1 MSGRGFVSTTA
12 HEVPNEGEQFLP
24 TQSSEG
30 VWTQQRWQL
39 AEVTKPLLS
48 IGEECD
54 KNQYVVFGKSGGIV
68 YSMETGECRKLPRV
82 NGAYEIEM
90 WIPPPP
96 SSGFARQGS

>member
-1 MSGRGFVSTTA
+1 MSGRGFVSATA
-12 HEVPNEGEQFLP
+12 HEVPNEGEQCLP

-54 KNQYVVFGKSGGIV
+54 KNQYVVFGRSGGII
-68 YSMETGECRKLPRV
+68 YSVETGECRKFPRV
-82 NGAYEIEM
+82 NGSYEVEM

-96 SSGFARQGS
+96 SSGFTRQGS